1 MPQGGTVTP
10 LEALKAIM
18 NLIGDKDLSD
28 NGELSGA
35 AICDMARAA
44 INSSETTIEETIKIT
59 RTAKGFKCESS
70 GIVMN
75 QTYCAT
81 QDDVAAWMRFL
92 TTHIVLLL
100 K

>member
-1 MPQGGTVTP
+1 MPQEGKLSP

-18 NLIGDKDLSD
+18 NLIGDKDLPD

-35 AICDMARAA
+35 AVCDMARAA
-44 INSSETTIEETIKIT
+44 IAAAEITLEETIKIS
-59 RTAKGFKCESS
+59 RPQRGFVCEAS

-75 QTYCAT
+75 QTFCAT
-81 QDDVAAWMRFL
+81 QDDVTAWLRFL
-92 TTHIVLLL
+92 TTQIVLHL